1 MIRDIILV
9 ICLIG
14 CIALAY
20 FGYQELSKD
29 NSSKYAQTQATVV
42 NVLLKDNFVQTSSSV
57 GNTKIINNT
66 TQYEVWPQYQYTVN
80 NKMYTGQYKLATYNS
95 MSMAQ
100 NEYNRI
106 MQTASVNKLSI
117 YYEIANPGISAFN
130 FPKNN
135 AFGFFVGAIVVLII
149 GLVAKYGQFN
159 FAQPQQKGI
168 ENVVVFNRQLFK

>member
-1 MIRDIILV
+1 MIRDIVLLICIL
-9 ICLIG
+9 G

-29 NSSKYAQTQATVV
+29 NSSKYKQTQATVV
-42 NVLLKDNFVQTSSSV
+42 NVLIKDNFVQTSSSV

-66 TQYEVWPQYQYTVN
+66 TQYEVWPQYQYTVD
-80 NKMYTGQYKLATYNS
+80 NKMYSGQYKLATYNS
-95 MSMAQ
+95 MSIAQ

-106 MQTASVNKLSI
+106 MRTASIDKLSI
-117 YYEIANPGISAFN
+117 YYEIANPGNSAFN

-135 AFGFFVGAIVVLII
+135 AFGFFAGAVVVLIV

-159 FAQPQQKGI
+159 FAQPQRI

>member
-1 MIRDIILV
+1 
-9 ICLIG
+9 
-14 CIALAY
+14 
-20 FGYQELSKD
+20 
-29 NSSKYAQTQATVV
+29 
-42 NVLLKDNFVQTSSSV
+42 
-57 GNTKIINNT
+57 
-66 TQYEVWPQYQYTVN
+66 
-80 NKMYTGQYKLATYNS
+80 